1 MIRRRRCRSGRMHAW
16 PPPPS
21 CRARLPIIIWR
32 RGARST
38 WCRPRAPSRSTASWP
53 RPVMAWASVT
63 NHCCR
68 SGPTATP
75 RSFRWVWHGNRSAG
89 SNSARAGAPA
99 PWAGTCSHQTR
110 KRGIAMGLLIK
121 GKWVDQWYDTECSKG
136 EFIRSQSQF
145 RNWVTTD
152 GRAGPTGE
160 DGFQAEPGRYHLYV
174 SLACPWAHRTLIF
187 RVLKGLEKMISV
199 SVVNPLMA
207 EHGWTFKPDDGV
219 VPDPIHQAEY
229 LHQI

>member
-1 MIRRRRCRSGRMHAW
+1 MGRH
-16 PPPPS
+16 
-21 CRARLPIIIWR
+21 LF
-32 RGARST
+32 
-38 WCRPRAPSRSTASWP
+38 ASD
-53 RPVMAWASVT
+53 R
-63 NHCCR
+63 
-68 SGPTATP
+68 
-75 RSFRWVWHGNRSAG
+75 
-89 SNSARAGAPA
+89 
-99 PWAGTCSHQTR
+99 QE
-110 KRGIAMGLLIK
+110 GIAMGLLIK
-121 GKWVDQWYDTECSKG
+121 GKWVDQWYDTESSKG

-160 DGFQAEPGRYHLYV
+160 DGFRAEPGRHHLYV

-219 VPDPIHQAEY
+219 VPDPIHQAED
-229 LHQI
+229 LHQDRKSTRLNSSHGRISYAVFCLKKKRNKQKKSLIGMYHCSASIKITHR